1 MGALREQM
9 DKDMVLRGMSPRTR
23 ESYLYAVRGL
33 AKHYHKSPDAL
44 SEQDIQNYLLYL
56 IEERKLAWSSCNIV
70 VQGLKFFYHTTL
82 RRDRMTFIIPRRHAP
97 SKLPEMLSREEILA
111 LFDAA
116 PTAKHRLLMMTAYA
130 AGLRVSELVHLKITD
145 IDSNRMTIRVE
156 QGKGAKD
163 RYTVLSEQ
171 LLVELRKYW
180 KREKSTQWLFP
191 ATRNPVMPMAAETAQ
206 KAFYRCKQRAGITKR
221 CGIHGLAPCVCHAP
235 AGRGNGSPSNPTLAR
250 SWSAVDDDAVLPSG
264 AERPDADP
272 IPAGDVG
279 RPRSDPPLSA
289 PASCQPAVLTAA
301 RRLHAW
307 NWRRYCAPMVML
319 IGNRTRRPRCNS
331 ARCGPSRRAAPQ
343 RWAGMSTPVRC
354 VRGASL
360 PLPLLPQPPLPEV
373 PDAGQGTLARRPAR

>member
-82 RRDRMTFIIPRRHAP
+82 RRDRMTFVIPRRRAP

-116 PTAKHRLLMMTAYA
+116 TLPKHRLLLMTAYA

-163 RYTVLSEQ
+163 RYTILSEQ
-171 LLVELRKYW
+171 LLVELRQYW
-180 KREKSTQWLFP
+180 KRERPTVWLFP
-191 ATRNPVMPMAAETAQ
+191 ATRNPDAPMDAETAQ
-206 KAFYRCKQRAGITKR
+206 KVFYRCKRRAGITKR
-221 CGIHGLAPCVCHAP
+221 CGIHSLRHAFATHLLEGGTDLHRIQRLLGHGQLSTTMRYFHLAQSDLMQTP
-235 AGRGNGSPSNPTLAR
+235 SPLESLA
-250 SWSAVDDDAVLPSG
+250 
-264 AERPDADP
+264 
-272 IPAGDVG
+272 
-279 RPRSDPPLSA
+279 
-289 PASCQPAVLTAA
+289 ASVA
-301 RRLHAW
+301 
-307 NWRRYCAPMVML
+307 
-319 IGNRTRRPRCNS
+319 TRR
-331 ARCGPSRRAAPQ
+331 
-343 RWAGMSTPVRC
+343 
-354 VRGASL
+354 
-360 PLPLLPQPPLPEV
+360 
-373 PDAGQGTLARRPAR
+373 